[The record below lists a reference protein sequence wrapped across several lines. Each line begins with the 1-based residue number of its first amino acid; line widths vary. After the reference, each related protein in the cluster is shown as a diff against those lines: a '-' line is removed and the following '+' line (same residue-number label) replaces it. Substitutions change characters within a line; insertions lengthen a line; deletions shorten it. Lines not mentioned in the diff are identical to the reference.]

1 MDLAYSAG
9 FESYGTRLLLRSNDK
24 DTLDDLIMVTRSAL
38 LGDLRPCKSGT
49 YQLVLDL
56 VGSKDNYEVFR
67 NAELITKGRID
78 PYSSRYLN
86 ALIRLSV
93 AEFSRH
99 LVFLHAG
106 AVGWKG
112 KGIVLPAMSF
122 QGKSTLVYELVK
134 LGAEY
139 YSDDFAI
146 LDAKGRLHPF
156 PRDISLRSRHS
167 DGEPHE
173 IDPQLIG
180 ATVGSGK
187 IPVGL
192 IFLTRYKP
200 RSHWAPK
207 RVSRGEG
214 IFDLLP
220 FTLPIRQKPHL
231 ALEVLNTAAAPAVI
245 AKSMRADAKIAAK
258 RLLEFFDKVTF

>member
-1 MDLAYSAG
+1 MDLAFSAG
-9 FESYGTRLLLRSNDK
+9 FDSYGTRLLLRSDDK
-24 DTLDDLIMVTRSAL
+24 DTLKDLIAVARSAL
-38 LGDLRPCKSGT
+38 LGDLRPCKSRT

-56 VGSKDNYEVFR
+56 VGSKDHYEVFR

-78 PYSSRYLN
+78 PFSSRYLN

-112 KGIVLPAMSF
+112 NGIVLPAMSF
-122 QGKSTLVYELVK
+122 HGKSTLVYELVK

-146 LDAKGRLHPF
+146 LGENGRLHPF
-156 PRDISLRSRHS
+156 PRDISMRTRGS
-167 DGEPHE
+167 DYEIQE
-173 IDPQLIG
+173 IDPSGIG
-180 ATVGSGK
+180 GTIGSAE

-200 RSHWAPK
+200 RSHWVPK
-207 RVSRGEG
+207 ELSRGEG
-214 IFDLLP
+214 IFEVLP

-231 ALEVLNTAAAPAVI
+231 ALKVLNTVAATAVF
-245 AKSMRADAKIAAK
+245 AKSMRGDAKIAAK